1 MTRLTLSGLNRVVAA
16 AGRGV
21 VRLLPAARR
30 DWFEAVWAEAY
41 EVPPG
46 MARLAWRAGGIWMLA
61 REALRPR
68 RFGKV
73 VLFALAAAA
82 AAWVAWPSPA
92 VGHAVVGRVG
102 VIATVLLLAGL
113 PLLARRLFGPASP
126 SRAGRSLRVFCCAAI
141 LALIPARVIVEV
153 FANLTPRQESYL
165 RVYNL
170 FNGIGVRGTSS
181 GGPPWAGE
189 IAILL
194 VIAGYVTVLLW
205 LTSQRAQLSRS
216 TLATGTGL
224 GLLLGLVMYAI
235 APLGLGLDATNP
247 WLPGADADPLIALA
261 WVLLLG
267 GPVTAA
273 VLAARWCRDADGSVP
288 YPGFA
293 IRQGIAAGVL
303 ATLTGALLVTAL
315 GTGTTALMLRSAAL
329 RNWLY
334 HGQHLNALA
343 LYQHELY
350 SSMGTQMYAL
360 ICVAFPVIGLIM
372 GGAGV
377 AGRRPGEV
385 LEPAGQLL

>member
-1 MTRLTLSGLNRVVAA
+1 MSRLNRVVAA
-16 AGRGV
+16 AGRGA
-21 VRLLPAARR
+21 VRLLPAGRR

-46 MARLAWRAGGIWMLA
+46 LPRLAWRAGGIWMLA
-61 REALRPR
+61 REALMPR
-68 RFGKV
+68 RLIKV
-73 VLFALAAAA
+73 VLFAAAAVA
-82 AAWVAWPSPA
+82 AVWVAWPSPT
-92 VGHAVVGRVG
+92 VGHALIGRVG
-102 VIATVLLLAGL
+102 VVVTVLLLAGL
-113 PLLARRLFGPASP
+113 PLLARRLFGPASA

-153 FANLTPRQESYL
+153 FADLTPRQEDYQ
-165 RVYNL
+165 RIYNL

-181 GGPPWAGE
+181 GGPPWSGE

-194 VIAGYVTVLLW
+194 IIAGYVTVLLW
-205 LTSQRAQLSRS
+205 LTSQRSQLNRS
-216 TLATGTGL
+216 TLAIGTGT
-224 GLLLGLVMYAI
+224 GLLLGLVMYAV

-247 WLPGADADPLIALA
+247 WLAGADADPLIALA
-261 WVLLLG
+261 WLLLLG
-267 GPVTAA
+267 GPVAAA
-273 VLAARWCRDADGSVP
+273 VLAARCCREADGSVP
-288 YPGFA
+288 FAGLA

-334 HGQHLNALA
+334 HGQHLDALA

-350 SSMGTQMYAL
+350 SSTGTQMYVL

-377 AGRRPGEV
+377 AGTRPRET
-385 LEPAGQLL
+385 LEPAR

>member
-1 MTRLTLSGLNRVVAA
+1 MSRLNRVVAA
-16 AGRGV
+16 AGRGM
-21 VRLLPAARR
+21 VRLLPAGRR
-30 DWFEAVWAEAY
+30 EWFEAVWAEAY

-46 MARLAWRAGGIWMLA
+46 LPRLAWRAGGIWMLA
-61 REALRPR
+61 REALMPR
-68 RFGKV
+68 RLAKA

-92 VGHAVVGRVG
+92 VSHALIGRVG

-113 PLLARRLFGPASP
+113 TLLARRLFGPASP

-153 FANLTPRQESYL
+153 FADLTPRHEDYL
-165 RVYNL
+165 RIYNL
-170 FNGIGVRGTSS
+170 FNGIGVPGVSS
-181 GGPPWAGE
+181 GGPPWPGE

-194 VIAGYVTVLLW
+194 IIAGYVTVLLW
-205 LTSQRAQLSRS
+205 LTSQRSALNRS
-216 TLATGTGL
+216 TLAIGTGM
-224 GLLLGLVMYAI
+224 GLLLGLVIYAV
-235 APLGLGLDATNP
+235 APLGLGLDVTNP

-261 WVLLLG
+261 WLLLLG
-267 GPVTAA
+267 GPVAA
-273 VLAARWCRDADGSVP
+273 SVLAARYCRDAGGSVP

-350 SSMGTQMYAL
+350 SSMGTQMYVL

-372 GGAGV
+372 GGAAV
-377 AGRRPGEV
+377 AGTRPREA
-385 LEPAGQLL
+385 LEPAR